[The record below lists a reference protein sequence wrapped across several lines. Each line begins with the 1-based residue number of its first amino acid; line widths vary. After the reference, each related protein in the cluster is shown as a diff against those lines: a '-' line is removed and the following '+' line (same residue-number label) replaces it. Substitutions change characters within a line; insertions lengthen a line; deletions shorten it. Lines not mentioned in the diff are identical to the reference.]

1 MFKRCHILLNGK
13 LCKYEGSLL
22 FTRNRRPVCAIHRKL
37 LVEHEPVQW
46 APKRLLDWDAANQ
59 MRDKAAALALAIM
72 NEEYYKGVVNDG
84 V

>member
-1 MFKRCHILLNGK
+1 MFRRCHILLNGK

-22 FTRNRRPVCAIHRKL
+22 FTRNRRPVCSIHRKL

-72 NEEYYKGVVNDG
+72 NEEYYKEVTNGL
-84 V
+84 

>member
-13 LCKYEGSLL
+13 LCKYEGNLL
-22 FTRNRRPVCAIHRKL
+22 FTRNRRPVCSIHRKL

-72 NEEYYKGVVNDG
+72 NEEYYKEVTDG
-84 V
+84 L

>member
-1 MFKRCHILLNGK
+1 MFRRCHILLNGK

-22 FTRNRRPVCAIHRKL
+22 FTRNRRPVCSIHRKL

-72 NEEYYKGVVNDG
+72 NEEYYKEVTDG
-84 V
+84 L